1 MRVIPEALASITA
14 PSLFLL
20 ASCASSGPG
29 PAYRAVEANAAPAP
43 SARLAAYEPVA
54 ALPAAVL
61 TVTDP
66 QDRYGDR
73 DSRSRSSARNDFDS
87 SRGQYS
93 PPPTGRF
100 SILLGGRSVDDDF
113 EPTDTPGAIGFEF
126 SQVPSLGGLGFE
138 FGLGFAADQKDDVNV
153 PGVGIADLDLTQAE
167 IYAGARA
174 EFGSGGALRP
184 YIGGGGVF
192 LSTRTTLE
200 QGFLEA
206 EEDDT
211 IFGGY
216 VHGGL
221 QGDLTETV
229 FIGVD
234 FRHVFAGDYDINGVD
249 IPADYSQIA
258 FTIGF
263 NL

>member
-1 MRVIPEALASITA
+1 MRVIPEALATLTA
-14 PSLFLL
+14 PSLLLL
-20 ASCASSGPG
+20 ASCASSGPA
-29 PAYRAVEANAAPAP
+29 PRAVAPGAAPTP
-43 SARLAAYEPVA
+43 GARLAAYSPTA
-54 ALPAAVL
+54 AEPAAVL
-61 TVTDP
+61 AVSDP

-73 DSRSRSSARNDFDS
+73 DSRSRSRGDYDR
-87 SRGQYS
+87 SRGDYS
-93 PPPTGRF
+93 RPTTGRF

-113 EPTDTPGAIGFEF
+113 EPTDSPGVIGFEF
-126 SQVPSLGGLGFE
+126 SQVPDLGGLGFE
-138 FGLGFAADQKDDVNV
+138 FGLGFAADQEDDVNV
-153 PGVGIADLDLTQAE
+153 PGVGVADLDLTQAE
-167 IYAGARA
+167 VYAGARA
-174 EFGSGGALRP
+174 EFGQGGALRP

-211 IFGGY
+211 VFGGY

-221 QGDLTETV
+221 QGDLNETV
-229 FIGVD
+229 FVGID
-234 FRHVFAGDYDINGVD
+234 FRHVFAGDYDVNGVD

-258 FTIGF
+258 FVVGF